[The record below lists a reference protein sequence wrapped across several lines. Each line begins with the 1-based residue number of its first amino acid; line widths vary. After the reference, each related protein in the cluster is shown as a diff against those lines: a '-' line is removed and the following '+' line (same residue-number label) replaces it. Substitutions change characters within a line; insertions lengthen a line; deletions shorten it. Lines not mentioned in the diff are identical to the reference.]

1 MAVQLFLYAA
11 SGRSVE
17 VFLMQ
22 LARRLRFNYLLS
34 NVRGDLFG
42 GLTAAIVAL
51 PLALAFGVASGAG
64 ATAGLYG
71 AVFTGFFAALFG
83 GTPSQVTGP
92 TGPMT
97 VVMAT
102 VFTKLIADNPES
114 GLPMAFTAVM
124 LSGLFQIL
132 FGVLRLGQFITL
144 MPYTVISGFM
154 SGIGVII
161 VVLQVAP
168 LVGYPAQSSVV
179 TALQQLPEAL
189 SNPDPVAAGLGLLT
203 LLIVFGWSG
212 RLARIVPSPLMA
224 LIVCTSLAVL
234 VFPTSDIPRIGT
246 IPQGFPKLQWPQI
259 NVSQVADIIGYGL
272 MLAILGAI
280 DSLLTSLV
288 ADNITRARHDSEQEL
303 IGQGIGNLMSGLF
316 GGLPGAGATMRT
328 VINVQAG
335 GRTPLSGMFHA
346 LVLLCIVLWAGGITA
361 QIPHAV
367 LAGILIKVGIKI
379 IDWSFLWRIA
389 QVSMRAALVTYGVLL
404 LTVFVDLITA
414 VVAGSFVANM
424 LTIHR
429 LSSIQS
435 EQVRAIIHPDED
447 PNVILTSDE
456 RQMLIRGNGR
466 ILLIQMSGPM
476 SFGAARTIGHYMGQ
490 RYDVLI
496 LDFTRVPLVG
506 VTASLTIESEI
517 RTARRQ
523 HQDEI
528 LIVGAEGQVKER
540 LRQFQVQA
548 TLPKRNF
555 LPSCEQALQIALT
568 LLDADKSAPIGIMPP
583 QVSLDGSPS

>member
-1 MAVQLFLYAA
+1 
-11 SGRSVE
+11 
-17 VFLMQ
+17 MQ
-22 LARRLRFNYLLS
+22 LARRLQLDNLFN

-102 VFTKLIADNPES
+102 VFTKLIAANPEN
-114 GLPMAFTAVM
+114 GFAMAFTAVM
-124 LSGLFQIL
+124 LSGLFQVL

-154 SGIGVII
+154 SGIGAII
-161 VVLQVAP
+161 IALQIAP
-168 LVGYPAQSSVV
+168 LVGYPAQSGVV
-179 TALQQLPEAL
+179 PALQQLPEAL
-189 SNPDPVAAGLGLLT
+189 ANPNPVATGLGLLT
-203 LLIVFGWSG
+203 LAIVFGWRG
-212 RLARIVPSPLMA
+212 KLGRIVPSPLVA
-224 LIVCTSLAVL
+224 LIVCTSLAAV
-234 VFPTSDIPRIGT
+234 VFPTSDIPRIGE
-246 IPQGFPKLQWPQI
+246 IPQGFPTLQWPQL
-259 NVSQVADIIGYGL
+259 SLDQLEDIVGYGL

-288 ADNITRARHDSEQEL
+288 ADNITHTRHDSEQEL
-303 IGQGIGNLMSGLF
+303 IGQGVGNLMSGLF

-335 GRTPLSGMFHA
+335 GRSPLSGMFHA
-346 LVLLCIVLWAGGITA
+346 LVLLSIVLWAGGVTA

-379 IDWSFLWRIA
+379 VDWGFLWRVA
-389 QVSMRAALVTYGVLL
+389 QVSMRAALVTYGVLF

-414 VVAGSFVANM
+414 VVAGAFVANM

-435 EQVRAIIHPDED
+435 EQVRAITHPEED
-447 PNVILTSDE
+447 PNVILTPAE
-456 RQMLIRGNGR
+456 QQMLRLAGDR

-476 SFGAARTIGHYMGQ
+476 SFGAARTIAHYISKN
-490 RYDVLI
+490 YDALI
-496 LDFTRVPLVG
+496 LDFSRVPLLG
-506 VTASLTIESEI
+506 VTASLNIDSEI
-517 RTARRQ
+517 RAAQRR
-523 HQDEI
+523 HQGKVF
-528 LIVGAEGQVKER
+528 IVGSDGQVKER
-540 LRQFQVQA
+540 LRRFKLQA
-548 TLPKRNF
+548 VLPERNF
-555 LPSCEQALQIALT
+555 VPTCHQALQSALR
-568 LLDADKSAPIGIMPP
+568 LLKIEVPEPNELVPP
-583 QVSLDGSPS
+583 PLSLEGRH

>member
-1 MAVQLFLYAA
+1 
-11 SGRSVE
+11 
-17 VFLMQ
+17 MQ
-22 LARRLRFNYLLS
+22 LARRLQPNNLFD

-71 AVFTGFFAALFG
+71 AVFSGFFAALFG

-102 VFTKLIADNPES
+102 VITKLIATNPES
-114 GLPMAFTAVM
+114 GLAMAFTAVM
-124 LSGLFQIL
+124 LSGCFQIL

-154 SGIGVII
+154 SGIGIII
-161 VVLQVAP
+161 VALQIAP
-168 LVGYPAQSSVV
+168 LIGYPAQSGVV
-179 TALQQLPEAL
+179 VALQQLPEAL
-189 SNPDPVAAGLGLLT
+189 ASPNPVATGLGLLT

-212 RLARIVPSPLMA
+212 KLGRIVPSPLVA
-224 LIVCTSLAVL
+224 LIVCTGLAVL
-234 VFPTSDIPRIGT
+234 VFPASNIPRIGE
-246 IPQGFPKLQWPQI
+246 IPQGFPTLQWPQLSL
-259 NVSQVADIIGYGL
+259 NQLEDIVGYGL
-272 MLAILGAI
+272 MLSILGAI

-288 ADNITRARHDSEQEL
+288 ADNITHTRHDSEQEL

-335 GRTPLSGMFHA
+335 GRSPLSGMFHA
-346 LVLLCIVLWAGGITA
+346 LVLLSIVLWAGDVTA

-379 IDWSFLWRIA
+379 IDWGFLWRVA
-389 QVSMRAALVTYGVLL
+389 QVSMRAALVTYGVLF

-414 VVAGSFVANM
+414 VVAGAFVANM

-429 LSSIQS
+429 LSNIQS
-435 EQVRAIIHPDED
+435 EQVRGITHPDED
-447 PNVILTSDE
+447 PSVILTPE
-456 RQMLIRGNGR
+456 EQQMLRQADDR
-466 ILLIQMSGPM
+466 ILLIQMTGPM
-476 SFGAARTIGHYMGQ
+476 SFGAARTIAHYMSQ
-490 RYDVLI
+490 NYDALV
-496 LDFTRVPLVG
+496 LDFSRVPLLG
-506 VTASLTIESEI
+506 VTASLNIDSAI
-517 RTARRQ
+517 RAAQ
-523 HQDEI
+523 HRHQGKI
-528 LIVGAEGQVKER
+528 FIVGAKGQVIER
-540 LRQFQVQA
+540 LRRFKLQA
-548 TLPKRNF
+548 VLPRQNF
-555 LPSCEQALQIALT
+555 VPNCHQALQSALI
-568 LLDADKSAPIGIMPP
+568 LLEADITGLSKLEPP
-583 QVSLDGSPS
+583 QLSLDSGR

>member
-1 MAVQLFLYAA
+1 MH
-11 SGRSVE
+11 
-17 VFLMQ
+17 
-22 LARRLRFNYLLS
+22 LARRLRFGNL
-34 NVRGDLFG
+34 RGDLFG

-71 AVFTGFFAALFG
+71 AIFTGFFAALFG
-83 GTPSQVTGP
+83 GTPSQVSGP

-102 VFTKLIADNPES
+102 VFTKLIAADPQN
-114 GLPMAFTAVM
+114 GMVMAFTAVM

-161 VVLQVAP
+161 VALQIAP
-168 LVGYPAQSSVV
+168 LIGYPAQSSVV
-179 TALQQLPEAL
+179 EALQQLPAAFA
-189 SNPDPVAAGLGLLT
+189 NPDPVATGLGLLT
-203 LLIVFGWSG
+203 LVIVFGWSG
-212 RLARIVPSPLMA
+212 KLARIVPSPLMA
-224 LIVCTSLAVL
+224 LIVCTGLAIL
-234 VFPTSDIPRIGT
+234 VFPNSDIARIGE
-246 IPQGFPKLQWPQI
+246 IPQGFPQLQWPRL
-259 NVSQVADIIGYGL
+259 NLAQVGDIVGYGL

-288 ADNITRARHDSEQEL
+288 ADNITRTQHDSEQEL
-303 IGQGIGNLMSGLF
+303 IGQGIGNLLSGLF

-335 GRTPLSGMFHA
+335 GRSPLSGMFHA
-346 LVLLCIVLWAGGITA
+346 LVLLSIVLWAGDATA

-379 IDWSFLWRIA
+379 VDWGFLWRVC

-414 VVAGSFVANM
+414 VVAGAFVANM

-435 EQVRAIIHPDED
+435 EQVRAVTHSDED
-447 PNVILTSDE
+447 PKVVLTIEE
-456 RQMLIRGNGR
+456 RQMLDQANGR

-476 SFGAARTIGHYMGQ
+476 SFGAARTIGQYMG
-490 RYDVLI
+490 RSYDALI
-496 LDFTRVPLVG
+496 LDFSAVPLVG

-517 RTARRQ
+517 RALRGGRR
-523 HQDEI
+523 EI
-528 LIVGAEGQVKER
+528 YIVGAEGQVKER
-540 LRQFQVQA
+540 LRRFQVQA
-548 TLPKRNF
+548 TLPSSNF
-555 LPSCEQALQIALT
+555 VPTCYEALRRALMLPHMNVAMNTSPFLR
-568 LLDADKSAPIGIMPP
+568 
-583 QVSLDGSPS
+583 VSPSVSSESNA